1 MQLVL
6 DTIARSFANTPLKAS
21 TRQTLVNEAIAHL
34 DSEQAQR
41 FLDIAF
47 EQGEF
52 APSDSE

>member
-6 DTIARSFANTPLKAS
+6 DTIARAIANIPLKAG
-21 TRQTLVNEAIAHL
+21 TRQALANEAIAHM
-34 DSEQAQR
+34 SGHEAQR
-41 FLDIAF
+41 FLDIVF

>member
-34 DSEQAQR
+34 DGEQAQR